1 VIRSYNRDY
10 VTLDYQLLNGHTR
23 IVRYHRHEWQT
34 AQYVPLHDHRVGL
47 TDKQTCCSVMSAI
60 VDVAFRPFQ
69 PRPRRT
75 YLEAATALVMACLG
89 VKDEDCGEGEV
100 K

>member
-1 VIRSYNRDY
+1 VIRHRPPYIDIDY
-10 VTLDYQLLNGHTR
+10 ELTNGH
-23 IVRYHRHEWQT
+23 VRVIRYVPREWQLAQHVAFCDEREGLADPRT
-34 AQYVPLHDHRVGL
+34 A
-47 TDKQTCCSVMSAI
+47 CAVMAAI

>member
-1 VIRSYNRDY
+1 VIRHRPPYIDIDY
-10 VTLDYQLLNGHTR
+10 TLTTGE
-23 IVRYHRHEWQT
+23 VRVIRYLPHEWQT

-47 TDKQTCCSVMSAI
+47 TDKQTCCAVMAAI

-89 VKDEDCGEGEV
+89 VNDEDCGEGEA